1 MSKKIIISVLLVSFI
16 VLGGTLIANADRD
29 DDNGNRGSGKNLEK
43 AIENIEK
50 HLNRL
55 LEVKDK
61 VSDHDLKEG
70 RAGASVL
77 VNPAGQARLTNGE
90 IVSVASSSATF
101 AVKLWGKEWLV
112 MTNSD
117 TKYVGAGKEVSFGS
131 LAVGH
136 KVDVSGS
143 MMTESGHE
151 GHIMARLVRDRS
163 LVSEVNTA
171 RIEELRKMIQD
182 LMDRLNRILQNV
194 GATSTNP

>member
-1 MSKKIIISVLLVSFI
+1 MSMNKKLAIIVAISCAFVIGGAFMVS
-16 VLGGTLIANADRD
+16 ADND
-29 DDNGNRGSGKNLEK
+29 NDNGIGHKMEK
-43 AIENIEK
+43 AVESIEK

-55 LEVKDK
+55 LEVKDR

-70 RAGASVL
+70 KSGTSVL
-77 VNPAGQARLTNGE
+77 INPAGQARITNGE
-90 IVSVASSSATF
+90 IISIASSSATF
-101 AVKLWGKEWLV
+101 TVKLWGKEWLV
-112 MTNSD
+112 MTGGD
-117 TKYVGAGKEVSFGS
+117 TKYIGAGKEVSFGS

-143 MMTESGHE
+143 MMTEVGHE

-171 RIEELRKMIQD
+171 RIEELRKMIQE
-182 LMDRLNRILQNV
+182 LMDRLNKILQNV

>member
-1 MSKKIIISVLLVSFI
+1 MASAKDD
-16 VLGGTLIANADRD
+16 GD
-29 DDNGNRGSGKNLEK
+29 DDNGIGHKIEK
-43 AIENIEK
+43 AVESVEK

-70 RAGASVL
+70 RSGTSVL
-77 VNPAGQARLTNGE
+77 INPAGQARITHGE
-90 IVSVASSSATF
+90 IVSIASSGATF
-101 AVKLWGKEWLV
+101 TVKLWGKEWLV

-117 TKYVGAGKEVSFGS
+117 TKFVGAGKEVSFGS

-151 GHIMARLVRDRS
+151 GHIMSRLVRDRS
-163 LVSEVNTA
+163 LVSEANTA
-171 RIEELRKMIQD
+171 RIEELKKKIQE
-182 LMDRLNRILQNV
+182 LMDRLNKLLQSV
-194 GATSTNP
+194 GATSTSP